1 MQKLLLITLF
11 SLGLLSFTT
20 DKPAYRLFDAKGQ
33 AKNYAD
39 LLKTA
44 AKADIVFFGELH
56 NNPIAHWLQLELTQD
71 LLKPTTN

>member
-33 AKNYAD
+33 SKNYAD
-39 LLKTA
+39 LLNIVT
-44 AKADIVFFGELH
+44 KADIMYFG
-56 NNPIAHWLQLELTQD
+56 
-71 LLKPTTN
+71 